1 MIICAVCYLQLV
13 EAFKIFNLGHIYQHF
28 SEHYAH
34 HLKTTKERM
43 MGKEEKGHRFF
54 FLYGKEVEGIE
65 GKTSKVSNENRLFQG
80 FLSFL
85 FYFIIKLTE
94 VKVEK

>member
-1 MIICAVCYLQLV
+1 
-13 EAFKIFNLGHIYQHF
+13 
-28 SEHYAH
+28 
-34 HLKTTKERM
+34 M

-54 FLYGKEVEGIE
+54 FLYGEEVERIQ